1 MIVSAVSEHDKTWE
15 RCHRVERYKPSIAS
29 RLLSCYCARR
39 RRSQP
44 PPYGIIMA
52 PVLVFPLL
60 QFTIVVG
67 HLAVSST
74 TNPQIRSLCTWR
86 ALCLFRKPFGFPAN
100 VEKKHSK
107 PTLCRSPRGWVQ
119 YYLDKRSTLLQRTS
133 SLVIWTAQAN
143 GQSTLIRC
151 PQSAVRIFSVASW
164 NLHTHVQTTGR
175 KDRRPASQ
183 SQDTKEKARHGNR
196 SSRVKS
202 LCCGTAAS
210 AASVRRLPS

>member
-1 MIVSAVSEHDKTWE
+1 MLLCSTA
-15 RCHRVERYKPSIAS
+15 SIPTA
-29 RLLSCYCARR
+29 
-39 RRSQP
+39 

-100 VEKKHSK
+100 VEKKYSK

-143 GQSTLIRC
+143 GQSTLIRY

-164 NLHTHVQTTGR
+164 NLHTHTSRQPDERTGGR
-175 KDRRPASQ
+175 LRNLKTPKKK
-183 SQDTKEKARHGNR
+183 QDMAIGALGSK
-196 SSRVKS
+196 VY
-202 LCCGTAAS
+202 AA
-210 AASVRRLPS
+210 AQQPQQPQQPQ